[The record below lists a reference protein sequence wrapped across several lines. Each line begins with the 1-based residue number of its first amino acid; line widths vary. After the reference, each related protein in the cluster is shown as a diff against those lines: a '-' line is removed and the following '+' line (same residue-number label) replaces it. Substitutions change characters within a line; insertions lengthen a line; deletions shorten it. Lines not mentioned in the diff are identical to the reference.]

1 MTFLLD
7 VNVLLILH
15 QPRHPDYRLA
25 LRWFQSRLLGDRVAT
40 CPMTQA
46 TMFRLL
52 TQGIDGLDR
61 FPIVEARDALRN
73 LVQLPNHDFWPD
85 SLPWLEATD
94 ALLLRVQGH
103 RQTTDA
109 YLLGLAIQNEGK
121 LATLDRGIRHLA
133 GQEFESHVELIEN

>member
-46 TMFRLL
+46 AMFRLL